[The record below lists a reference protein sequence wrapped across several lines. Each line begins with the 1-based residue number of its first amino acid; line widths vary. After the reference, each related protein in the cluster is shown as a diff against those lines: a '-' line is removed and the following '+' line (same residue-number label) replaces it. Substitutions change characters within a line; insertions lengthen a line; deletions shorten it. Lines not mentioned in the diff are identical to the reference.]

1 LARAWTEAFHGRSSS
16 AVRAGVA
23 AGLAV
28 AALSYRVAPAGTID
42 VSVRFQLAPLRPSD
56 IVLHAELT
64 DIGSRDIPRARSPWH
79 SVYDFRLMPM
89 ARRDVSNREPS
100 LGHGRTVCRY
110 RLGGWMLDRM
120 RQCAERHLRRR
131 GG

>member
-1 LARAWTEAFHGRSSS
+1 MAIRALDTAGIPWTEAFHGRSSS

-42 VSVRFQLAPLRPSD
+42 VSVRFQLPPLRPSD

-64 DIGSRDIPRARSPWH
+64 DIGLRDI
-79 SVYDFRLMPM
+79 L
-89 ARRDVSNREPS
+89 
-100 LGHGRTVCRY
+100 RTFAFAFCV
-110 RLGGWMLDRM
+110 
-120 RQCAERHLRRR
+120 
-131 GG
+131 